1 MWQRCKVK
9 TKKVTR
15 DVDDIDGH
23 ALAPT
28 PPSKKGEKRRE
39 REKNIDSVSLH
50 F

>member
-15 DVDDIDGH
+15 AVDDIDGH

-28 PPSKKGEKRRE
+28 PRSKKGGKKEGE
-39 REKNIDSVSLH
+39 REEY
-50 F
+50 